1 MTLLEEI
8 QSKCTPEEI
17 ASKEH
22 GLIATKVSLGRTQ
35 PDLHK
40 EIGHGSILETIGI
53 TKGTAL
59 LDAIYATPSLKYVV
73 PLLEQGRLKAAS
85 PLIAIACAG
94 FVAASIITSE
104 EAEALVNLG
113 KMPAPVSVYEVIE
126 AMKGLE

>member
-8 QSKCTPEEI
+8 QSKCTPELI

-22 GLIATKVSLGRTQ
+22 GEIARVVSQGRTQ
-35 PDLHK
+35 PNTVK
-40 EIGHGSILETIGI
+40 EIGHGSILEAIGI

-85 PLIAIACAG
+85 PLVAQACAG
-94 FVAASIITSE
+94 FVSVNIITSE
-104 EAEALVNLG
+104 EAAILVALG
-113 KMPAPVSVYEVIE
+113 TMPAPVSVFDVVE
-126 AMKGLE
+126 AMKGI